1 MALDENLLNRI
12 RDVVLGFRKPEKIIL
27 FGSRGR
33 GEGGARSDV
42 DIAIVAPGW
51 TDRDFNLLRDRL
63 EEEVKTPL
71 KFDVVDLARLEKQ
84 NLKETILKEGRVI
97 YEGGQKPPAS
107 R

>member
-1 MALDENLLNRI
+1 MTSFSDSGSL
-12 RDVVLGFRKPEKIIL
+12 KKL
-27 FGSRGR
+27 FSSARAGGAR
-33 GEGGARSDV
+33 GGARSDV